1 MERERREG
9 REWQSTYRDRVS
21 GKQQGRRQQ
30 GGQHSQQYREVL
42 SDERV
47 IVVASKAVDIP
58 HHTRRT
64 MEDLKEIT
72 EKFLS
77 PSTNLMDRSI
87 IFEDFLDGA
96 AVAEPKDEF
105 STPEKFPVLT
115 DGPVTATSFADKGMI
130 VAPTLST
137 AARAESNRME
147 ASAVH
152 CNVEVADAV
161 RSEKGECG
169 C

>member
-1 MERERREG
+1 
-9 REWQSTYRDRVS
+9 
-21 GKQQGRRQQ
+21 
-30 GGQHSQQYREVL
+30 VL

-47 IVVASKAVDIP
+47 IVVASKAVNIP
-58 HHTRRT
+58 HHMRRV

-77 PSTNLMDRSI
+77 PSTNLMDGSI
-87 IFEDFLDGA
+87 IFEDFFDGA
-96 AVAEPKDEF
+96 AVAEPKEL

-115 DGPVTATSFADKGMI
+115 DGPATATGFSNEGMI
-130 VAPTLST
+130 VALTLGT

-147 ASAVH
+147 ASATH
-152 CNVEVADAV
+152 CNVEVTDAV
-161 RSEKGECG
+161 RSEEGECS

>member
-1 MERERREG
+1 VENSRVVGSRAGSTVSSIKLEG
-9 REWQSTYRDRVS
+9 
-21 GKQQGRRQQ
+21 
-30 GGQHSQQYREVL
+30 HREVL

-47 IVVASKAVDIP
+47 IIVASKAINVP
-58 HHTRRT
+58 RHTRRV

-72 EKFLS
+72 EKFLG
-77 PSTNLMDRSI
+77 PSTNLMDGSI

-96 AVAEPKDEF
+96 AVAEPKEF

-115 DGPVTATSFADKGMI
+115 DGPATATGFSDEGMI
-130 VAPTLST
+130 VALTLGT

-147 ASAVH
+147 ASAIH
-152 CNVEVADAV
+152 CNVKVADAI
-161 RSEKGECG
+161 RSEEGECG

>member
-1 MERERREG
+1 VENSRVIGSRAGSTVSSIKLEG
-9 REWQSTYRDRVS
+9 
-21 GKQQGRRQQ
+21 
-30 GGQHSQQYREVL
+30 HHEVL

-58 HHTRRT
+58 HHTRRA

-77 PSTNLMDRSI
+77 PSTNLMDGSI

-96 AVAEPKDEF
+96 AVAEPKEL

-115 DGPVTATSFADKGMI
+115 DGPATATSFSDEGMI
-130 VAPTLST
+130 VALTLGT
-137 AARAESNRME
+137 AARAESNRTE
-147 ASAVH
+147 ASAAH
-152 CNVEVADAV
+152 CNVEVANAV
-161 RSEKGECG
+161 RSEEGECG